1 MVVRNVKNAKK
12 SSNVKTAKKMAV
24 VVIVINARIV
34 KDVNLNAKK
43 INVINVKVMDV
54 LLVMNVSIA
63 DGVNSAV
70 YMKYVRNA
78 S

>member
-1 MVVRNVKNAKK
+1 MRNAKNAKK

-63 DGVNSAV
+63 DGVNSVV
-70 YMKYVRNA
+70 YMKYVRNV